1 MVISS
6 RGKENGGVGVVD
18 KVFSL
23 KTVIVILGS
32 VAVLTSG
39 FFLLAP
45 ASANLSNARRISAY
59 RNSLGSVVAYCVDEN
74 GDLTDSYASGILVLD
89 GSGRRVLFASDQQI
103 QATDDQVSKT
113 PITSGSVYTLYR
125 QPGGGFELDSEPDVE
140 GKTYLGSWSADCQPT
155 AP

>member
-1 MVISS
+1 M
-6 RGKENGGVGVVD
+6 GA

-23 KTVIVILGS
+23 KTLIVILGS

-45 ASANLSNARRISAY
+45 ARANLANSRRISAY

-74 GDLTDSYASGILVLD
+74 GDPASSFNGGGILVLD
-89 GSGRRVLFASDQQI
+89 GSGRRILFASEEQI
-103 QATDDQVSKT
+103 QAAGNNPAQTV

-125 QPGGGFELDSEPDVE
+125 QPGGGFELDSQPDVE
-140 GKTYLGSWSADCQPT
+140 GKTYLGSWTSDCQPA

>member
-1 MVISS
+1 M
-6 RGKENGGVGVVD
+6 GD

-45 ASANLSNARRISAY
+45 ASANIFNARRISAY

-74 GDLTDSYASGILVLD
+74 GDPADSYAGGGILVLD
-89 GSGRRVLFASDQQI
+89 GSGRRILYASDQQI
-103 QATDDQVSKT
+103 QATDNDLVQKT
-113 PITSGSVYTLYR
+113 PITSGSVYTLFR
-125 QPGGGFELDSEPDVE
+125 QPGGGFELDSQPDVE

>member
-1 MVISS
+1 V
-6 RGKENGGVGVVD
+6 NGN
-18 KVFSL
+18 VFSV

-45 ASANLSNARRISAY
+45 ASANFPDTRRISTFH
-59 RNSLGSVVAYCVDEN
+59 NSLGSVAAYCVDEN
-74 GDLTDSYASGILVLD
+74 GDPASNYDGGGILVLD
-89 GSGRRVLFASDQQI
+89 GSDRRVLFASDEQI
-103 QATDDQVSKT
+103 QAAGDNLTKNT
-113 PITSGSVYTLYR
+113 AIASGSVYTLYR

-140 GKTYLGSWSADCQPT
+140 GKTFLGSWTADCEPT